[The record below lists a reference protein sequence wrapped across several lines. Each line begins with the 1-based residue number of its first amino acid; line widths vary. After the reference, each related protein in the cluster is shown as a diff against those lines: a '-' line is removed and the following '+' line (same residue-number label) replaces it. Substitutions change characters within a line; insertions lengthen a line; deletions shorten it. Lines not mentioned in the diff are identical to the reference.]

1 MTRKILSKSLK
12 ILAIVFIA
20 VVVTLLALLFYFNSA
35 PGQKQL
41 SNLIFNRLAKQIGT
55 PVQGRLSFSIPDWVR
70 LEDLLIMDQ
79 KKDTLLYSQRAH
91 LDVVLFRLFRNELLI
106 EQVEL
111 ENTVAK
117 IDRKDGVFNFDYIVE
132 AFSSATPA
140 PVDTT
145 SVPMK
150 ITLKGIDVKNL
161 RVKYEDTDAG
171 QLFRIKLGE
180 LVSGFN
186 RLDLAKAVYDLK
198 DTKISSLYVN
208 GKLATSP
215 EDTTSSGP
223 LPDVRLK
230 GLTAKNINWD
240 LDLGEQHTSG
250 SGADLSADLREFDLP
265 RMRFDLTRLTSSFEQ
280 VTFKDKKVQQ
290 PSVPGE
296 INFSD
301 LVINELKLSAEDFL
315 MKDSLMA
322 GKVTEFSFREK
333 SGLEL
338 RKLNVQA
345 SLKGNTLL
353 LEGVDIATAASE
365 LKANLTA
372 DLDTAHYSRTR
383 FDAVIKGLK
392 LAPSEASF
400 FDKSLVQTLA
410 PVRNDII
417 TGRGRIKGTVE
428 EMNLENIYL
437 TATSN
442 TRLTLNGKLFNRNVF
457 GMDLQIRDLSTTR
470 HDLAKFAGG
479 QLPESIELPENLV
492 LNGSVKGNME
502 DLTADVFLNSSQ
514 GGARL
519 TGNLKNLSK
528 IPAYS
533 GTLTVEDFAVGQ
545 LIRNPEV
552 GNLQGTVTF
561 EGRSF
566 DNPTVKF
573 DVVVIEAG
581 YAGEVYRNIA
591 LNGNLEDQRVTTT
604 GSVNDLKAQ
613 LKLDAEVDMRGE
625 TITVTGNTRIAQAD
639 LKALGVTK
647 ENLVLKG
654 DFDINRLVADLKK
667 PFIDFKGRNIVVL
680 KDSASYPIGDLTVL
694 TEYGEVL
701 KRLDLTTRFMNL
713 SLSGNFEYDKLQSIL
728 MTEVNKY
735 FKLPDFQPASDTL
748 DYYFDINGTIS
759 YDPVFTAFVPSLR
772 NFKPVTINSGL
783 KSEGE
788 IPFSGHIAVPYLLYD
803 SIQVVNTTFDFTGD
817 GTRITYGLLSDQVS
831 TPAFRLRKADLHGK
845 LQDNVA
851 SFDLSVKD
859 SVDKEIHSLAGFLE
873 SDGSRVRISFDE
885 TGSMLFY
892 EDWGGNPY
900 GYIDYSP
907 AGLHVNNVVFSS
919 GEQVLRVNS
928 VNDEPNGPL
937 TVFAEKLDLNF
948 LSRAI
953 LQDSA
958 LTSGYL
964 DLDLQ
969 LVNYMG
975 EGNLAFTGEVD
986 IDEFHFNQVA
996 LGDLRARAESD
1007 NLEEI
1012 RVYATLNGLNNDFEL
1027 KGAYFTQ
1034 KEESLDFTLDI
1045 GSLDIKAL
1053 EPFLKEVAYEM
1064 KGSIKG
1070 DVNIKGSPE
1079 KPRINGSAVF
1089 DSTAFRIK
1097 ETAALLR
1104 INDQSLKID
1113 QSKILFE
1120 KLLVKDANGRD
1131 MVINGAVDLSGLPN
1145 FRYELDIST
1154 DNFLIAD
1161 SERGQSE
1168 LFYGTAYLDSKLNIR
1183 GTNGEFRLT
1192 GDITAKERTNLTLL
1206 LPDESVGEDLNAVVT
1221 FVDLRDPGKVIR
1233 REVQSTLSLANAVN
1247 INVVVD
1253 DKSTINMLMN
1263 PITGDMLSAS
1273 GNARLNLGFDNAGDL
1288 FIIGEMNIIRGS
1300 YELTFQTIK
1309 KRFEITESSKSSI
1322 SFAGDPLKGVMDIT
1336 AEYKVPGRK
1345 DVNTY
1350 PGLEQNTVTTGDASS
1365 SGEQVQQTQ
1374 RPEKVFA
1381 DIRVDLVLKGEVM
1394 SLSEVDFQIVAKET
1408 EVGSVATQLQKLG
1421 WNIEND
1427 RGEKKG
1433 GAEGAET
1440 SANREMLKQN
1450 AIMLLVA
1457 GNFSAAQIFDSFT
1470 SSGGAGYED
1479 LARRNVSQMISSQ
1492 LERYTSGLIKGV
1504 DVNVGLQSSGGVAEG
1519 GSDRSTNLNLGV
1531 SKRLANDRLI
1541 FSVGKNFELEN
1552 KDLQSDEIFD
1562 NVEANWLM
1570 TTDGRYRLKVF
1581 RKNRNQSA
1589 IEGSVI
1595 ETGLG
1600 FIIAIDYDTWKE
1612 LMKRKK

>member
-1 MTRKILSKSLK
+1 MTGKILSKSLK
-12 ILAIVFIA
+12 ILAIAVLA
-20 VVVTLLALLFYFNSA
+20 VVVVLLVLVLYFNSA
-35 PGQKQL
+35 PGQKKL
-41 SNLIFNRLAKQIGT
+41 SHLIFNRLSEQIGT
-55 PVQGRLSFSIPDWVR
+55 PVQGRLSFSIPDWVH
-70 LEDLLIMDQ
+70 LDDLLITDQ
-79 KKDTLLYSQRAH
+79 KQDTLLYSQKAY
-91 LDVVLFRLFRNELLI
+91 LDVALFRLFQNELLI

-117 IDRKDGVFNFDYIVE
+117 IDRKDGIFNFDYIIN
-132 AFSSATPA
+132 AFSSGTPA
-140 PVDTT
+140 PADTT

-150 ITLKGIDVKNL
+150 ITLNGIDVKNL
-161 RVKYEDTDAG
+161 RVKYEDADAG
-171 QLFRIKLGE
+171 HLFRVRLGE

-186 RLDLAKAVYDLK
+186 RLDPGKAVYDLK
-198 DTKISSLYVN
+198 DTKIGSLYVS
-208 GKLATSP
+208 GKLGAST

-230 GLTAKNINWD
+230 GLNAQNINWD
-240 LDLGEQHTSG
+240 LDLGQQFTSG
-250 SGADLSADLREFDLP
+250 SRANLTADLRELNLP
-265 RMRFDLTRLTSSFEQ
+265 AMQLDIARLGSSFEQ
-280 VTFKDKKVQQ
+280 VTFKDKKAAPATVAG
-290 PSVPGE
+290 V

-301 LVINELKLSAEDFL
+301 LALNDLKLSAEDLL
-315 MKDSLMA
+315 MKDSIMA
-322 GKVTEFSFREK
+322 GKVTGFSFRER

-345 SLKGNTLL
+345 SLNGSTLL
-353 LEGVDIATAASE
+353 LDGVDLATAASE
-365 LKANLTA
+365 LQATVKA
-372 DLDTAHYSRTR
+372 DLDTANYARSR
-383 FDAVIKGLK
+383 FDAVITGLK
-392 LAPSEASF
+392 LAPSEAF
-400 FDKSLVQTLA
+400 FFEKSLAQTLA
-410 PVRNDII
+410 PVKNDVIR
-417 TGRGRIKGTVE
+417 GKGRISGTAE
-428 EMNLENIYL
+428 EMILENIYL

-442 TRLTLNGKLFNRNVF
+442 TRLNLNGKIVNRQVL
-457 GMDLQIRDLSTTR
+457 GMDLQIRDFSTTR
-470 HDLAKFAGG
+470 SDLTKFAGG
-479 QLPESIELPENLV
+479 QLPESIQLPESLV

-502 DLTADVFLNSSQ
+502 DLAAELFLNSSQ

-519 TGNLKNLSK
+519 TGSLKNLSK
-528 IPAYS
+528 VPVYS
-533 GTLTVEDFAVGQ
+533 GTLTIEDFAVGQ
-545 LIRNPEV
+545 LIRNAEV
-552 GNLQGTVTF
+552 GNLKGTVTF
-561 EGRSF
+561 DGRGF
-566 DNPTVKF
+566 DNPSVKF
-573 DVVVIEAG
+573 DGVVDEAG
-581 YAGEVYRNIA
+581 YGGEVYRNIA
-591 LNGNLEDQRVTTT
+591 LNGNLENNRVTTT
-604 GSVNDLKAQ
+604 GSVNDPRARLR
-613 LKLDAEVDMRGE
+613 LDVVVNMQNEQ
-625 TITVTGNTRIAQAD
+625 ITVTGNTQIDRLD
-639 LKALGVTK
+639 LKALGVTE
-647 ENLVLKG
+647 ENLALRG
-654 DFDINRLVADLKK
+654 DFDINQLVADLKK
-667 PFIDFKGRNIVVL
+667 PFIDFKGQNITIL
-680 KDSASYPIGDLTVL
+680 KDSAAYPIGDLTVL
-694 TEYGEVL
+694 TEYGETQ
-701 KRLDLTTRFMNL
+701 KSLDLTTRFMNL

-748 DYYFDINGTIS
+748 DYYFDIKGTIS
-759 YDPVFTAFVPSLR
+759 YDPVFTAFVPSLK
-772 NFKPVTINSGL
+772 NFKPVTINSSL

-788 IPFSGHIAVPYLLYD
+788 IPFSGHVAVPYLMYD

-817 GTRITYGLLSDQVS
+817 GTRIEYGLLSDQVS
-831 TPAFRLRKADLHGK
+831 TPSFRLRKADLHGK

-851 SFDLSVKD
+851 SFDLAVKD
-859 SVDKEIHSLAGFLE
+859 SVDKEIHSLAGLLE

-907 AGLHVNNVVFSS
+907 AGLYVNNVVFSS
-919 GEQVLRVNS
+919 GGQVLRVNS
-928 VNDEPNGPL
+928 VNEEPNSPL
-937 TVFAEKLDLNF
+937 MVFAEKLDLNF

-953 LQDSA
+953 LQDST

-975 EGNLAFTGEVD
+975 DGNLAFTGEVD

-1007 NLEEI
+1007 NLQEI
-1012 RVYATLNGLNNDFEL
+1012 TVYATLSGLNNDFEL

-1034 KEESLDFTLDI
+1034 KEESLDFTLDM
-1045 GSLDIKAL
+1045 GGLDIKAL
-1053 EPFLKEVAYEM
+1053 EPFLKEVTYDM
-1064 KGSIKG
+1064 TGSVKG
-1070 DVNIKGSPE
+1070 DVTIKGSPM
-1079 KPRINGSAVF
+1079 KPRIDGTMTF
-1089 DSTAFRIK
+1089 ETTQFRIK

-1104 INDQSLKID
+1104 ITEQTLKIE
-1113 QSKILFE
+1113 QSKLLFE
-1120 KLLVKDANGRD
+1120 KLLVNDANGRD
-1131 MVINGAVDLSGLPN
+1131 MVINGNVDLSGLPD
-1145 FRYELDIST
+1145 FRYDLGITT

-1183 GTNGEFRLT
+1183 GTNSEFRLT
-1192 GDITAKERTNLTLL
+1192 GDITAKDKTNLTLL
-1206 LPDESVGEDLNAVVT
+1206 LPDESVGEDLNSVVT
-1221 FVDLRDPGKVIR
+1221 FVDFRNQEKAVR
-1233 REVQSTLSLANAVN
+1233 RKTESTLSLANAVN
-1247 INVVVD
+1247 INVMVD
-1253 DKSTINMLMN
+1253 EKSTINMLMN

-1273 GNARLNLGFDNAGDL
+1273 GNARLNIGFDNAGDL
-1288 FIIGEMNIIRGS
+1288 FIIGQMNIVKGS

-1309 KRFEITESSKSSI
+1309 KRFEITENSKSSI
-1322 SFAGDPLKGVMDIT
+1322 SFAGDPMKGIMDIT

-1345 DVNTY
+1345 DISTY
-1350 PGLEQNTVTTGDASS
+1350 PGLEHVMGKS
-1365 SGEQVQQTQ
+1365 V
-1374 RPEKVFA
+1374 EKTFG

-1408 EVGSVATQLQKLG
+1408 EVSAIATGLEKLG
-1421 WNIEND
+1421 WSIVND
-1427 RGEKKG
+1427 RGEKKSG
-1433 GAEGAET
+1433 SEGAET
-1440 SANREMLKQN
+1440 SANREILKQN

-1492 LERYTSGLIKGV
+1492 LERYASGLIKGV
-1504 DVNVGLQSSGGVAEG
+1504 DLNVGLQSSGGAVEG

-1552 KDLQSDEIFD
+1552 KDLRSDEIFD
-1562 NVEANWLM
+1562 NVEANWLI

-1595 ETGLG
+1595 ETGMG

>member
-12 ILAIVFIA
+12 ILAIAFIA
-20 VVVTLLALLFYFNSA
+20 VAGLLLALVLYFNSA

-55 PVQGRLSFSIPDWVR
+55 PVQGRLSFSIPDWVH
-70 LEDLLIMDQ
+70 LDDLLIVDQ
-79 KKDTLLYSQRAH
+79 KKDTLLYSQKAY
-91 LDVVLFRLFRNELLI
+91 LDVGLFRLFKNELLI

-117 IDRKDGVFNFDYIVE
+117 IDRKDGVFNFDYIVN
-132 AFSSATPA
+132 AFSSDTPA
-140 PVDTT
+140 PADTT

-150 ITLKGIDVKNL
+150 ITLNGIDVKNL
-161 RVKYEDTDAG
+161 RVKYEDSDAG
-171 QLFRIKLGE
+171 HLFRVKLGG

-186 RLDLAKAVYDLK
+186 RLDPAKTVYDLK
-198 DTKISSLYVN
+198 DTEISSLYVS
-208 GKLATSP
+208 GKLGKTT

-230 GLTAKNINWD
+230 GLTARNLNWD
-240 LDLGEQHTSG
+240 LDLGEQYTSG
-250 SGADLSADLREFDLP
+250 SRADLAADLREFDLP
-265 RMRFDLTRLTSSFEQ
+265 GMKFEIARLGSSFEQ
-280 VTFKDKKVQQ
+280 VTFKNTKA
-290 PSVPGE
+290 PTAPAGE
-296 INFSD
+296 ISFSD
-301 LVINELKLSAEDFL
+301 LALNGLKLSAQDL
-315 MKDSLMA
+315 LVKDSILA
-322 GKVTEFSFREK
+322 GKVTELSFREK

-338 RKLNVQA
+338 KKLNVEA

-365 LKANLTA
+365 LRATVKA
-372 DLDTAHYSRTR
+372 DLDTANYSRSR
-383 FDAVIKGLK
+383 FDAVIAGLK
-392 LAPSEASF
+392 LAPAEAFF
-400 FDKSLVQTLA
+400 FDKSLIQTLA
-410 PVRNDII
+410 PVRNDRI
-417 TGRGRIKGTVE
+417 TGRGRIRGTAE
-428 EMNLENIYL
+428 EMSLENIYL
-437 TATSN
+437 TATAN
-442 TRLTLNGKLFNRNVF
+442 TRVNLNGKLFNRKVF

-470 HDLAKFAGG
+470 QDVMKFAGG
-479 QLPESIELPENLV
+479 KVPESIELPESLV

-502 DLTADVFLNSSQ
+502 DLAAELFLNSSQ

-519 TGNLKNLSK
+519 TGSLKDLSRM
-528 IPAYS
+528 PVYA
-533 GTLTVEDFAVGQ
+533 GTLTVEDFAAGK
-545 LIRNPEV
+545 LIRNAEV
-552 GNLQGTVTF
+552 GTLKGTVTF
-561 EGRSF
+561 EGRGF
-566 DNPTVKF
+566 DNPSLKF
-573 DVVVIEAG
+573 DGVIDEAG
-581 YAGEVYRNIA
+581 YGGELYRNIA
-591 LNGNLEDQRVTTT
+591 LNGNLENKRVTTA
-604 GSVNDLKAQ
+604 GSVNDPRAQ
-613 LKLDAEVDMRGE
+613 LKLDVVVDMQEE
-625 TITVTGNTRIAQAD
+625 TVTITGNTRIDRVD

-667 PFIDFKGRNIVVL
+667 PFIDFKGRNITIL
-680 KDSASYPIGDLTVL
+680 KDSAVYPIGDLTVL
-694 TEYGEVL
+694 TEYGETL
-701 KRLDLTTRFMNL
+701 KRLDLTSGFMNL

-728 MTEVNKY
+728 MTEVNRY
-735 FKLPDFQPASDTL
+735 FRLPDFQPASDTL

-759 YDPVFTAFVPSLR
+759 YNPVFTAFVPSLKS
-772 NFKPVTINSGL
+772 FKPVTINSGL

-788 IPFSGHIAVPYLLYD
+788 TPFSGHIAVPYLLYD
-803 SIQVVNTTFDFTGD
+803 SVQVVNTTFDFTGD
-817 GTRITYGLLSDQVS
+817 GTRIQYGLLSDQIS
-831 TPAFRLRKADLHGK
+831 TPSFRLRKADLHGR
-845 LQDNVA
+845 LLDNVA

-859 SVDKEIHSLAGFLE
+859 SVDKQIHSLAGLLE
-873 SDGSRVRISFDE
+873 SDGTRVRISFDE

-907 AGLHVNNVVFSS
+907 AGLYVNNVVFSS

-928 VNDEPNGPL
+928 INEEPNSPL
-937 TVFAEKLDLNF
+937 TVFAERLDLNF

-953 LQDSA
+953 LQDST

-975 EGNLAFTGEVD
+975 EGNLAFTGEAD
-986 IDEFHFNQVA
+986 IDQFHFNQVA
-996 LGDLRARAESD
+996 LGDLKARAESD
-1007 NLEEI
+1007 NLQEI
-1012 RVYATLNGLNNDFEL
+1012 TVYATLSGLNNDFEL

-1045 GSLDIKAL
+1045 GGLDIKAL
-1053 EPFLKEVAYEM
+1053 EPFLKEIAYDM

-1070 DVNIKGSPE
+1070 DINIKGSPA
-1079 KPRINGSAVF
+1079 KPKIDGSAQF

-1104 INDQSLKID
+1104 INNQSLKID
-1113 QSKILFE
+1113 GSKILFE
-1120 KLLVKDANGRD
+1120 KLLVKDENNRD
-1131 MVINGAVDLSGLPN
+1131 MVINGSVDLSGLPD
-1145 FRYELDIST
+1145 FRYALDITT
-1154 DNFLIAD
+1154 DNFLIAR

-1168 LFYGTAYLDSKLNIR
+1168 LFYGTAYLDSKLNVR
-1183 GTNGEFRLT
+1183 GTNSEFRIT
-1192 GDITAKERTNLTLL
+1192 GDITARDKTNLTLL
-1206 LPDESVGEDLNAVVT
+1206 LPDESVGEDLNSVVT
-1221 FVDLRDPGKVIR
+1221 FVDFRNQGKAVR
-1233 REVQSTLSLANAVN
+1233 KETESTLSLANAVN
-1247 INVVVD
+1247 INVVID
-1253 DKSTINMLMN
+1253 EKSTINMLMN

-1288 FIIGEMNIIRGS
+1288 FIIGEMNIVKGS

-1309 KRFEITESSKSSI
+1309 KRFEITENSKSSI
-1322 SFAGDPLKGVMDIT
+1322 SFAGDPMKGVMDVT

-1345 DVNTY
+1345 DVSTY
-1350 PGLEQNTVTTGDASS
+1350 PGLEQEVGKSVD
-1365 SGEQVQQTQ
+1365 
-1374 RPEKVFA
+1374 KMFA
-1381 DIRVDLVLKGEVM
+1381 DIRVDLVLRGEVM
-1394 SLSEVDFQIVAKET
+1394 SLSEVDFQIVAKEA
-1408 EVGSVATQLQKLG
+1408 EVSAVSSELEKLG
-1421 WNIEND
+1421 WSIVND
-1427 RGEKKG
+1427 RGEKKTSG
-1433 GAEGAET
+1433 TGAET

-1492 LERYTSGLIKGV
+1492 LERYASGLIKGV
-1504 DVNVGLQSSGGVAEG
+1504 DVNVGLQSSGGVAED

-1552 KDLQSDEIFD
+1552 KELQSDEIFD
-1562 NVEANWLM
+1562 NVEANWLI

-1595 ETGLG
+1595 ETGMG

>member
-20 VVVTLLALLFYFNSA
+20 VVVALVALLVYFNSA
-35 PGQKQL
+35 PGQKKL
-41 SNLIFNRLAKQIGT
+41 SNLIFNRLARQIGT

-70 LEDLLIMDQ
+70 LEDLLIIDQ

-91 LDVVLFRLFRNELLI
+91 LDVALFRLLKNELLI

-117 IDRKDGVFNFDYIVE
+117 IDRKDGVFNFDYIVD
-132 AFSSATPA
+132 AFSSDGTPA

-145 SVPMK
+145 SVPLK

-161 RVKYEDTDAG
+161 RVKYEDTDSD
-171 QLFRIKLGE
+171 QLFRVKLGE

-186 RLDLAKAVYDLK
+186 RLDPGKAVYDLK
-198 DTKISSLYVN
+198 DTKISSLYVS
-208 GKLATSP
+208 GKLGTSP

-230 GLTAKNINWD
+230 GLTAQNINWD
-240 LDLGEQHTSG
+240 LDLGEQYTSG
-250 SGADLSADLREFDLP
+250 SKADLAINLREFDLP
-265 RMRFDLTRLTSSFEQ
+265 RMKFEMSRLTSSFEQ
-280 VTFKDKKVQQ
+280 VTFKDKKAQ

-296 INFSD
+296 INFGD
-301 LVINELKLSAEDFL
+301 LALNGLRLSAEDL
-315 MKDSLMA
+315 LVKDSIMA
-322 GKVTEFSFREK
+322 GKVTEFSFHEK

-338 RKLNVQA
+338 KKLNVQA

-365 LKANLTA
+365 LKASLTA
-372 DLDTAHYSRTR
+372 ELDTANYSRTR
-383 FDAVIKGLK
+383 FDAVIAGLK
-392 LAPSEASF
+392 LAPSEAF
-400 FDKSLVQTLA
+400 FFEKSLAQTLA
-410 PVRNDII
+410 SVRNDII
-417 TGRGRIKGTVE
+417 TGRGRIKGNVE

-457 GMDLQIRDLSTTR
+457 GMDLQIRDFSTTR

-479 QLPESIELPENLV
+479 QLPDSIELPESLV

-519 TGNLKNLSK
+519 AGNLKDLSK
-528 IPAYS
+528 VPAYS

-552 GNLQGTVTF
+552 GKLQGTVTF
-561 EGRSF
+561 DGRGF
-566 DNPTVKF
+566 DNPSVKF
-573 DVVVIEAG
+573 DGVIVEAG
-581 YAGEVYRNIA
+581 YGGEVYRNIA
-591 LNGNLEDQRVTTT
+591 LNGNLEDKRVVTA
-604 GSVNDLKAQ
+604 GSIDDLKAQ
-613 LKLDAEVDMRGE
+613 LKLDVVVDMRGE
-625 TITVTGNTRIAQAD
+625 TITVTGNTRIDRAD

-654 DFDINRLVADLKK
+654 DFDINQLVADLKK
-667 PFIDFKGRNIVVL
+667 PYIDFKGRNITVL

-694 TEYGEVL
+694 TEYGETL

-713 SLSGNFEYDKLQSIL
+713 SLSGNFEYDQLQSIL

-772 NFKPVTINSGL
+772 NFRPVTINSGL

-788 IPFSGHIAVPYLLYD
+788 IPFSGHIAIPYLLYD

-817 GTRITYGLLSDQVS
+817 GTRIEYGLLSDQVS

-873 SDGSRVRISFDE
+873 SDGSRVRVSFDE

-907 AGLHVNNVVFSS
+907 AGLYVNNVVFSS

-928 VNDEPNGPL
+928 VNEEPNGPL
-937 TVFAEKLDLNF
+937 AVFAENLDLNF

-953 LQDSA
+953 LQDST

-975 EGNLAFTGEVD
+975 DGNLAFTGEVD
-986 IDEFHFNQVA
+986 IDEFHFNEVA

-1007 NLEEI
+1007 NLQEI
-1012 RVYATLNGLNNDFEL
+1012 RVYATLSGLNNEFEL

-1034 KEESLDFTLDI
+1034 KEESLDFRLDI

-1070 DVNIKGSPE
+1070 DVNIKGSPA
-1079 KPRINGSAVF
+1079 KPQINGSAVF

-1097 ETAALLR
+1097 ETAALVR
-1104 INDQSLKID
+1104 INDQSLKITR
-1113 QSKILFE
+1113 SKILFE
-1120 KLLVKDANGRD
+1120 KMLVKDANGRD
-1131 MVINGAVDLSGLPN
+1131 MIINGEVDLSGLPN
-1145 FRYELDIST
+1145 FRYELDITT

-1168 LFYGTAYLDSKLNIR
+1168 LFYGTAYLDSKLNVR
-1183 GTNGEFRLT
+1183 GTNSEFRLT
-1192 GDITAKERTNLTLL
+1192 GDITAKEKTNLTLL

-1221 FVDLRDPGKVIR
+1221 FVDFRNPDKVIR
-1233 REVQSTLSLANAVN
+1233 RETQSTLSLANAVN

-1253 DKSTINMLMN
+1253 EKSTINMLMN
-1263 PITGDMLSAS
+1263 PITGDMLTAS

-1309 KRFEITESSKSSI
+1309 KRFEITESSKSNI

-1350 PGLEQNTVTTGDASS
+1350 PGLEDENKGD
-1365 SGEQVQQTQ
+1365 
-1374 RPEKVFA
+1374 KLFA

-1394 SLSEVDFQIVAKET
+1394 SLSEVDFQIVAKES
-1408 EVGSVATQLQKLG
+1408 EVSSKVSDLQELG
-1421 WNIEND
+1421 WSIIND
-1427 RGEKKG
+1427 RGEKKSG
-1433 GAEGAET
+1433 TEGAVT

-1492 LERYTSGLIKGV
+1492 LERYASGLIKGV
-1504 DVNVGLQSSGGVAEG
+1504 DLNVGLQSSGGVAEG

>member
-1 MTRKILSKSLK
+1 MTGKILSKSLK
-12 ILAIVFIA
+12 ILAIVLIA
-20 VVVTLLALLFYFNSA
+20 VVVALLALALYFNSA
-35 PGQKQL
+35 SGQKKL
-41 SNLIFNRLAKQIGT
+41 SNLIFNRVARQIGT
-55 PVQGRLSFSIPDWVR
+55 PVQGRLSFSIPDWVQ
-70 LEDLLIMDQ
+70 LDDLLIIDQ
-79 KKDTLLYSQRAH
+79 KKDTLLYSRKAH
-91 LDVVLFRLFRNELLI
+91 LDVALFRLFKNELLI

-117 IDRKDGVFNFDYIVE
+117 IDRRNGVFNFDYIVN
-132 AFSSATPA
+132 AFSPDTPA
-140 PVDTT
+140 PADTT
-145 SVPMK
+145 ATPMK
-150 ITLKGIDVKNL
+150 ITLKGIDVKNV
-161 RVKYEDTDAG
+161 RVKYEDTDSG
-171 QLFRIKLGE
+171 QLFNVKLGQ

-186 RLDLAKAVYDLK
+186 RLDPGKAVYDLK
-198 DTKISSLYVN
+198 DTRVSSLYVS
-208 GKLATSP
+208 GKLGSAP
-215 EDTTSSGP
+215 EDTTASGP

-230 GLTAKNINWD
+230 GLTAQNVNWD
-240 LDLGEQHTSG
+240 LDLGGQYTSG
-250 SGADLSADLREFDLP
+250 SGANLSADLRQLDLP
-265 RMRFDLTRLTSSFEQ
+265 RMQFELGRLSSSFDQ
-280 VTFKDKKVQQ
+280 VTFKDKKAK
-290 PSVPGE
+290 PAAPGE
-296 INFSD
+296 ISFSD
-301 LVINELKLSAEDFL
+301 LDLTALKLSAQDLLLED
-315 MKDSLMA
+315 SVMA
-322 GKVTEFSFREK
+322 GKITELSFREK

-338 RKLNVQA
+338 KRLNVQA
-345 SLKGNTLL
+345 SLKGKTLL
-353 LEGVDIATAASE
+353 LENVDIATAASE
-365 LKANLTA
+365 LKATLTA
-372 DLDTAHYSRTR
+372 QLDTAQYARSR
-383 FDAVIKGLK
+383 FDAVIAGLK
-392 LAPSEASF
+392 LAPSEAF
-400 FDKSLVQTLA
+400 FFKSSLRQSLA
-410 PVRNDII
+410 SVKNEVI
-417 TGRGRIKGTVE
+417 TGRGRISGTVE
-428 EMNLENIYL
+428 EMSLENVYL
-437 TATSN
+437 AATSN
-442 TRLTLNGKLFNRNVF
+442 TRLSLNGKLYNRQVF
-457 GMDLQIRDLSTTR
+457 GMDLQVRDLSTTR
-470 HDLAKFAGG
+470 QDLNRYTGG
-479 QLPESIELPENLV
+479 KLPESLELPEKMV
-492 LNGSVKGNME
+492 LNGSVKGTME

-519 TGNLKNLSK
+519 AGNLKNLSK
-528 IPAYS
+528 VPAYS

-545 LIRNPEV
+545 LIRNAAV
-552 GNLQGTVTF
+552 GSLKGKVSF
-561 EGRSF
+561 EGRGF
-566 DNPTVKF
+566 DKPAVKF
-573 DVVVIEAG
+573 DGRIDEAG
-581 YAGEVYRNIA
+581 YGGEIYRNIA
-591 LNGNLEDQRVTTT
+591 LNGTLENQQVVAK
-604 GSVNDLKAQ
+604 GSVDDPKAR
-613 LKLDAEVDMRGE
+613 LTLDAVVDMRNE
-625 TITVTGNTRIAQAD
+625 TITVTGNTRIEQAD

-647 ENLVLKG
+647 ENLILKG

-667 PFIDFKGRNIVVL
+667 PFIDFKGRNITVL

-694 TEYGEVL
+694 TEYSETL

-748 DYYFDINGTIS
+748 DYYFDINGNIS
-759 YDPVFTAFVPSLR
+759 YDPVFTAFVPSLK
-772 NFKPVTINSGL
+772 NFKPVTINSSL

-817 GTRITYGLLSDQVS
+817 GTRIQYGLLSDQIS

-845 LQDNVA
+845 LQENVA

-885 TGSMLFY
+885 TGSKLFY

-900 GYIDYSP
+900 GYIDYSS
-907 AGLHVNNVVFSS
+907 AGLYVNNVVFSS

-928 VNDEPNGPL
+928 VSEVPNSPL
-937 TVFAEKLDLNF
+937 TVFAERLDLNF

-953 LQDSA
+953 WQDSTLA
-958 LTSGYL
+958 SGYL

-975 EGNLAFTGEVD
+975 DEGMAFTGEVD

-996 LGDLRARAESD
+996 LGDLRAKAESD
-1007 NLEEI
+1007 NLKEI
-1012 RVYATLNGLNNDFEL
+1012 TVYATLSGLNNEFEL
-1027 KGAYFTQ
+1027 KGAYFTR
-1034 KEESLDFTLDI
+1034 KEESLDFKLDI
-1045 GSLDIKAL
+1045 GGLDIKAL

-1070 DVNIKGSPE
+1070 DVTIKGSPA
-1079 KPRINGSAVF
+1079 KPRLNGSAVF

-1104 INDQSLKID
+1104 ISDQTLKID
-1113 QSKILFE
+1113 QSKILFD

-1131 MVINGAVDLSGLPN
+1131 MVINGSVDLSSLPD
-1145 FRYELDIST
+1145 FRYNLDIT
-1154 DNFLIAD
+1154 TTNFLIAN

-1168 LFYGTAYLDSKLNIR
+1168 LFYGTAYLDSKLNVR
-1183 GTNGEFRLT
+1183 GANSEFRLT
-1192 GDITAKERTNLTLL
+1192 GDITAKDKTNLTLL
-1206 LPDESVGEDLNAVVT
+1206 LPDESVGEDLNSVVT
-1221 FVDLRDPGKVIR
+1221 FVDFRTPDKVIR
-1233 REVQSTLSLANAVN
+1233 RATKSTLSLANAVN

-1253 DKSTINMLMN
+1253 EKSTINMLMN

-1273 GNARLNLGFDNAGDL
+1273 GNARLNIGFDNAGDL
-1288 FIIGEMNIIRGS
+1288 FIIGEMNIVKGS

-1309 KRFEITESSKSSI
+1309 KRFEITENSKSSI

-1345 DVNTY
+1345 DVSTY
-1350 PGLEQNTVTTGDASS
+1350 PGLKDEDSA
-1365 SGEQVQQTQ
+1365 
-1374 RPEKVFA
+1374 PEKVFA

-1394 SLSEVDFQIVAKET
+1394 NLSEVDFQIVAKEN
-1408 EVGSVATQLQKLG
+1408 EVGSMASKLQELG
-1421 WNIEND
+1421 WSIVND
-1427 RGEKKG
+1427 RGEKKSG
-1433 GAEGAET
+1433 TEGAVT
-1440 SANREMLKQN
+1440 SANREVLKQN

-1470 SSGGAGYED
+1470 SSSGAGYED

-1492 LERYTSGLIKGV
+1492 LERYASGLIKGV
-1504 DVNVGLQSSGGVAEG
+1504 DLNVGLQSSGGVAEG

-1600 FIIAIDYDTWKE
+1600 FIIAIDYDTWKD

>member
-1 MTRKILSKSLK
+1 MTRKILRKSLK

-20 VVVTLLALLFYFNSA
+20 VVVALLALLLYFNSA

-41 SNLIFNRLAKQIGT
+41 SNLIFGRLAKQIGT
-55 PVQGRLSFSIPDWVR
+55 PVQGKLSFSIPDWVH
-70 LEDLLIMDQ
+70 LDDLLIIDQ
-79 KKDTLLYSQRAH
+79 KQDTLLYSQKAY
-91 LDVVLFRLFRNELLI
+91 LDVALFRLFKNELLI

-117 IDRKDGVFNFDYIVE
+117 IDRKDGVFNFDYIVN
-132 AFSSATPA
+132 AFSSDTPA
-140 PVDTT
+140 PADTT
-145 SVPMK
+145 AVPMK
-150 ITLKGIDVKNL
+150 ITLRGIEVKNL
-161 RVKYEDTDAG
+161 RVKYEDADAG
-171 QLFRIKLGE
+171 HLFGVKLGG

-186 RLDLAKAVYDLK
+186 SLDPAQTVYDLK

-208 GKLATSP
+208 GKLGASP
-215 EDTTSSGP
+215 ADTTAAGP
-223 LPDVRLK
+223 LPDIRLK
-230 GLTAKNINWD
+230 GLTAQNINWE
-240 LDLGEQHTSG
+240 LDLGEQYTSG
-250 SGADLSADLREFDLP
+250 RQADLAVDLREFDLP
-265 RMRFDLTRLTSSFEQ
+265 GMKFEISRLGSSFEQ
-280 VTFKDKKVQQ
+280 VTFKDKKGA
-290 PSVPGE
+290 PAVPGE
-296 INFSD
+296 VNFSD
-301 LVINELKLSAEDFL
+301 LALSELKLSAENLL

-322 GKVTEFSFREK
+322 GKITGLSFREK

-338 RKLNVQA
+338 RHLNIQA
-345 SLKGNTLL
+345 SLKNNTLL
-353 LEGVDIATAASE
+353 LEGVEIATAASE
-365 LKANLTA
+365 LKATVKA
-372 DLDTAHYSRTR
+372 DLDTTHYARSR
-383 FDAVIKGLK
+383 FDAVITSLK
-392 LAPSEASF
+392 LAPSEALF
-400 FDKSLVQTLA
+400 FEQSLAQTLA

-417 TGRGRIKGTVE
+417 TGRGRIRGTPE
-428 EMNLENIYL
+428 EMSLENIYL
-437 TATSN
+437 TAPSN
-442 TRLTLNGKLFNRNVF
+442 TRLTVNGKLFNRNVL

-470 HDLAKFAGG
+470 QDLTKFAGG
-479 QLPESIELPENLV
+479 QLPESIELPESLV

-502 DLTADVFLNSSQ
+502 DLAAELFLNSSL

-519 TGNLKNLSK
+519 TGSLKDLSRV
-528 IPAYS
+528 PVYA
-533 GTLTVEDFAVGQ
+533 GTLTIEDFAAGR
-545 LIRNPEV
+545 LIRNAEV
-552 GNLQGTVTF
+552 GSLQGAVTF
-561 EGRSF
+561 EGRGF
-566 DNPTVKF
+566 DNPSLKF
-573 DVVVIEAG
+573 DGVIDEAG
-581 YAGEVYRNIA
+581 YGGEVYRNIA
-591 LNGNLEDQRVTTT
+591 LSGNLENKRITTM
-604 GSVNDLKAQ
+604 GSVNDARAQ
-613 LKLDAEVDMRGE
+613 LKLDVVVDMQDE
-625 TITVTGNTRIAQAD
+625 TITITGNTQIARVD
-639 LKALGVTK
+639 LKALGVTG

-654 DFDINRLVADLKK
+654 DFDINQLVADLKK
-667 PFIDFKGRNIVVL
+667 PFIDFKGRNITIQ
-680 KDSASYPIGDLTVL
+680 KDSATYPVGDLTVL
-694 TEYGEVL
+694 TEYGETQ
-701 KRLDLTTRFMNL
+701 KRLDLSSRFMTL

-759 YDPVFTAFVPSLR
+759 YDPVFTAFVPLLKD
-772 NFKPVTINSGL
+772 FKPVTINSAL

-803 SIQVVNTTFDFTGD
+803 SIRVVNTTFDFTGD
-817 GTRITYGLLSDQVS
+817 GTRMQYGLLSDQVS
-831 TPAFRLRKADLHGK
+831 TPSFRLRKADLHGR

-859 SVDKEIHSLAGFLE
+859 STDRQIHALAGLLE
-873 SDGSRVRISFDE
+873 SDGSRVRVSFDE

-907 AGLHVNNVVFSS
+907 AGLYVNNVVFSS

-928 VNDEPNGPL
+928 MNEEPNGPL

-953 LQDSA
+953 LQDST

-969 LVNYMG
+969 LVNYMDD
-975 EGNLAFTGEVD
+975 GNLAFTGEAD
-986 IDEFHFNQVA
+986 IDDFHFNQVA
-996 LGDLRARAESD
+996 LGDLRAKAESD
-1007 NLEEI
+1007 NLQEI
-1012 RVYATLNGLNNDFEL
+1012 TVYATLSGLNNDFEL

-1045 GSLDIKAL
+1045 GGLDIRAL
-1053 EPFLKEVAYEM
+1053 EPFLQAVAYDM
-1064 KGSIKG
+1064 KGRIRG
-1070 DVNIKGSPE
+1070 DVTIKGSPL
-1079 KPRINGSAVF
+1079 KPQIDGSALF

-1097 ETAALLR
+1097 ETAALLQ
-1104 INDQSLKID
+1104 IKEQSLKID
-1113 QSKILFE
+1113 GSKILFE
-1120 KLLVKDANGRD
+1120 KLLVKDENGRD
-1131 MVINGAVDLSGLPN
+1131 MVINGAVDLSGLPDL
-1145 FRYELDIST
+1145 RYDLDITT
-1154 DNFLIAD
+1154 DNFLIAN

-1168 LFYGTAYLDSKLNIR
+1168 LFYGTAYLDSKLNVR
-1183 GTNGEFRLT
+1183 GTNSEFRLT
-1192 GDITAKERTNLTLL
+1192 GDITTKDKTNLTLL
-1206 LPDESVGEDLNAVVT
+1206 LPDESVGEDLNSVVT
-1221 FVDLRDPGKVIR
+1221 FVDFRNQEKAAR
-1233 REVQSTLSLANAVN
+1233 RETEGALSLANAVN
-1247 INVVVD
+1247 VNLVVD
-1253 DKSTINMLMN
+1253 EKTTINMLMN
-1263 PITGDMLSAS
+1263 PITGDMLTAS

-1288 FIIGEMNIIRGS
+1288 FIMGEMNMVRGS

-1350 PGLEQNTVTTGDASS
+1350 PGLDEDGAD
-1365 SGEQVQQTQ
+1365 
-1374 RPEKVFA
+1374 KLFA

-1394 SLSEVDFQIVAKET
+1394 NLSEVDFQIVAKET
-1408 EVGSVATQLQKLG
+1408 EVSAVASDLQELG
-1421 WNIEND
+1421 WSIVND
-1427 RGEKKG
+1427 RGEKKSG
-1433 GAEGAET
+1433 TEGAVT

-1492 LERYTSGLIKGV
+1492 LERYASGLIKGV
-1504 DVNVGLQSSGGVAEG
+1504 DLNVGLQSSGGVAEG

-1552 KDLQSDEIFD
+1552 KELQSDEIFD
-1562 NVEANWLM
+1562 NVEANWLI

-1589 IEGSVI
+1589 VEGSVI
-1595 ETGLG
+1595 ETGMG